1 MNFLISTVDPPPTV
15 AEPPDAGAA
24 ELADVEVAGVEV
36 AGVEAAGELVPPP
49 FELEPHAVAT
59 ARTAISATKTNSGRR
74 GPTQDSRD
82 TSARFMSAPIGKGK
96 PRGVIA

>member
-1 MNFLISTVDPPPTV
+1 MNFLISTVDPPPIV

-24 ELADVEVAGVEV
+24 ELADVEV

-74 GPTQDSRD
+74 GPIEDLRD
-82 TSARFMSAPIGKGK
+82 VSARFISTPIHQG
-96 PRGVIA
+96 RTGVIA

>member
-74 GPTQDSRD
+74 GPIEDLRD
-82 TSARFMSAPIGKGK
+82 VSARFIRTPIHQG
-96 PRGVIA
+96 RTGVIA